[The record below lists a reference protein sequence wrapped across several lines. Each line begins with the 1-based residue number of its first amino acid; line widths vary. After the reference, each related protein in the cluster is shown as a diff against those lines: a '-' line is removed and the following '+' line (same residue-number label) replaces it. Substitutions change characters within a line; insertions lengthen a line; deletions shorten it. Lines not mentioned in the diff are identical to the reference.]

1 MKYTPFAN
9 HPLQVSKLCLGTM
22 TFAASCDYPLSEQI
36 VRTALDNGINFF
48 DTAAMYADG
57 LAEEYL
63 GKSLKSVD
71 REKVFVGTKVVKGI
85 DANSIISGM
94 DESLKRLAMDYVD
107 LYMIH
112 WPVEGMNLTEMMSAL
127 NQVVQSGKTKLVGV
141 CNFPAYLIASSNRIA
156 AENGWPALVC
166 NQVAYNLFERGIE
179 VEILPYA
186 LLEGIAITAYRPL
199 AVGLLTGKFRQG
211 QKMDEAKRGASD
223 SRVITWL
230 TQHGAGIEAFIA
242 FAEKKG
248 IHPVQLAL
256 AWVLHNPAVTSPI
269 VGISSV
275 NQLLLNMESIDVTL
289 TDEEYRTVTG
299 LLDTEVKEEGLQ
311 LFPGMTYNFPR
322 LRRKLGLAKRN

>member
-1 MKYTPFAN
+1 MKYAQFAN
-9 HPLQVSKLCLGTM
+9 HPLKVSKICLGTM
-22 TFAASCDYPLSEQI
+22 TFAASCDFALSEQI
-36 VRTALDNGINFF
+36 VKNALENGINFF

-57 LAEEYL
+57 DSEEYL
-63 GKSLKSVD
+63 GKALKSVD
-71 REKVFVGTKVVKGI
+71 RDQVFIGTKVVKGI
-85 DANSIISGM
+85 DEKSIISGI
-94 DESLKRLAMDYVD
+94 DDSLKRLAMDYVD

-112 WPVEGMNLTEMMSAL
+112 WPVEGMKLTEMMDAL
-127 NQVVQSGKTKLVGV
+127 NQVYQSGKTKLVGV
-141 CNFPAYLIASSNRIA
+141 CNFPAYLVASSNRIA
-156 AENGWPALVC
+156 AENGWPFLVC

-211 QKMDEAKRGASD
+211 QKMDESKRGASD

-230 TQHGAGIEAFIA
+230 TQHGAGIEAFVS

-248 IHPVQLAL
+248 IHPVQLAI
-256 AWVLHNPAVTSPI
+256 AWVLHNPAITSTI
-269 VGISSV
+269 VGVSSV
-275 NQLLLNMESIDVTL
+275 NQLRLNTQSIDISL
-289 TDEEYRTVTG
+289 TEEEYQTVTS